1 MVGTR
6 AAEIAEGTGSRKF
19 SAERSANAQD
29 VHRQGSVVYCQQ
41 DVRMRDDPM
50 SAATRYK
57 STGCALLIAS
67 SVLLSIPVNA
77 QTAHKASK
85 SAKASVPV
93 LPAPAPVL
101 EPKAIEILKA
111 AC

>member
-1 MVGTR
+1 
-6 AAEIAEGTGSRKF
+6 
-19 SAERSANAQD
+19 
-29 VHRQGSVVYCQQ
+29 
-41 DVRMRDDPM
+41 MRGDPM
-50 SAATRYK
+50 IAATRYK
-57 STGCALLIAS
+57 STGRALLVAL
-67 SVLLSIPVNA
+67 SVLLSVPANA

-111 AC
+111 ACSRLPAAHSMSFTTVIIYEEPSPLGPPRIYTVHDDLPLQPPHKL